1 VDLEITLEVM
11 VNHSK
16 TFKLK
21 YKRVAG
27 NYLKKDFAVE
37 LNASI
42 LISFQ
47 ELIMAKDNQSKST
60 RSKVLMLN

>member
-1 VDLEITLEVM
+1 VDLEITLE